1 MMKKIL
7 TKDLNVSQ
15 ETKEKMS
22 RIREKIKEQQ
32 AKGKGLPKIPN
43 APFKLGR

>member
-1 MMKKIL
+1 MMKKIF

-22 RIREKIKEQQ
+22 RIREKMKEQE
-32 AKGKGLPKIPN
+32 KGLPKIPN
-43 APFKLGR
+43 APFKLGK